1 LASQA
6 LELAE
11 KHQFPAIAVD
21 AKWSLGYARA
31 QLGDLNGGIG
41 IMRQAIAAMR
51 AGSPQTGATGLGY
64 FAAWLA
70 VTQERAGGL
79 ADALETIEQAL
90 QANQEGLV
98 FAAGAKSSS
107 LYQPEMLRVRGE
119 VRFKHGEAKLAEAD
133 FHAATELAH
142 KTSAKACELRA
153 ITSLALLLA
162 KQDRRGEARAMLAEI
177 YNWFTEG
184 FDTADLKNAKALLD
198 ELSP

>member
-1 LASQA
+1 
-6 LELAE
+6 
-11 KHQFPAIAVD
+11 
-21 AKWSLGYARA
+21 
-31 QLGDLNGGIG
+31 
-41 IMRQAIAAMR
+41 MRQAIAAMR

-70 VTQERAGGL
+70 VAQERAGGL

-90 QANQEGLV
+90 QANQERLV

-119 VRFKHGEAKLAEAD
+119 LRFKHGEAKLAEAD
-133 FHAATELAH
+133 FHGAIELAH

-153 ITSLALLLA
+153 ITSLARLLA
-162 KQDRRGEARAMLAEI
+162 SQGRSDEARTMLADI

-184 FDTADLKNAKALLD
+184 FDTGDLIDAKALLD
-198 ELSP
+198 QLAT